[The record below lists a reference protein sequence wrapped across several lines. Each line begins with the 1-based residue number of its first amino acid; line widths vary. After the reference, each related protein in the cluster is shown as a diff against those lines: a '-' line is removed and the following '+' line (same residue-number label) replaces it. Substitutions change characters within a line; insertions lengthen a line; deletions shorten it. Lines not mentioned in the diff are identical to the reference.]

1 MPALSQQLAFVPL
14 AQATDPVDGLASTAI
29 YGGIAALAIF
39 AVLGTVLGLATIAGI
54 WATFSKAGV
63 AGWKS
68 LIPVY
73 NLILMLQIAGK
84 PVWWLVLFFV
94 PLVNFAATIL
104 LSLGIAQRF
113 GRGPGFGIGLGFLPF
128 VFYPI
133 LGLGGSQFEDALMSA
148 PEEAS
153 DTEAEPLEMAEGL
166 EQQVHADE
174 GGLEDSVD
182 EADLQRKF
190 LIFQATPAWLVSTLV
205 HVIILLVL
213 GLVTIADPT
222 QIVNVLSASSST
234 DDGPEMEEFAI
245 EQIDDSDLSEMEE
258 ESEPVD
264 VSETMELT
272 EPVEVEPMEVAAVEL
287 DVADLQSEMAPA
299 AASLQTLASMTAQPM
314 GSRSSDMKKKLL
326 RDYGGTPS
334 SEAAVTEALKWFSR
348 HQMPNGG
355 WTYQHDLVCK
365 GRCKDGCDASYNKS
379 YNAATAMALLPF
391 LGAGQTQLSGEFR
404 QNVKLGLF
412 FLMKN
417 GKQGKKNGLPVL
429 DLRDGKG
436 NMYSHGLAA
445 IALCEAYAMTED
457 RALLPYAQAS
467 LNFIITAQCNDGGWR
482 YSPNG
487 TGGGDTSVVGWQLM
501 ALKSGYMGHLAVP
514 PQTIQGSMLF
524 LDKVQSN
531 GGAVYGYTGPVP
543 KFRPATSAVG
553 LLCRMYTGWDKNHP
567 GIVAGV
573 KELGK
578 HGVSKNDFYY
588 NYYAAQVL
596 RQYGGVEWDKFNVEM
611 RDYLVETQSQEG
623 GAKGSWYVKGGHT
636 SNAGRLCIT
645 SFATMMLEVYYR
657 HMPLYAEAAG
667 EEDFPL

>member
-1 MPALSQQLAFVPL
+1 
-14 AQATDPVDGLASTAI
+14 
-29 YGGIAALAIF
+29 
-39 AVLGTVLGLATIAGI
+39 
-54 WATFSKAGV
+54 
-63 AGWKS
+63 
-68 LIPVY
+68 
-73 NLILMLQIAGK
+73 
-84 PVWWLVLFFV
+84 
-94 PLVNFAATIL
+94 
-104 LSLGIAQRF
+104 
-113 GRGPGFGIGLGFLPF
+113 
-128 VFYPI
+128 
-133 LGLGGSQFEDALMSA
+133 
-148 PEEAS
+148 
-153 DTEAEPLEMAEGL
+153 
-166 EQQVHADE
+166 
-174 GGLEDSVD
+174 
-182 EADLQRKF
+182 
-190 LIFQATPAWLVSTLV
+190 
-205 HVIILLVL
+205 
-213 GLVTIADPT
+213 
-222 QIVNVLSASSST
+222 
-234 DDGPEMEEFAI
+234 MEI
-245 EQIDDSDLSEMEE
+245 
-258 ESEPVD
+258 
-264 VSETMELT
+264 T

-287 DVADLQSEMAPA
+287 DVADLQSEMAPT

-314 GSRSSDMKKKLL
+314 GSRSSDMKKKML

-355 WTYQHDLVCK
+355 WTYQHELVCK
-365 GRCKDGCDASYNKS
+365 GRCKDSCDASYNKS

-553 LLCRMYTGWDKNHP
+553 LLCRMYTGWNKTHP
-567 GIVAGV
+567 GIIAGV
-573 KELGK
+573 KEISK

-588 NYYAAQVL
+588 DYYAAQVL
-596 RQYGGVEWDKFNVEM
+596 RQYGGVEWDKFNVEL
-611 RDYLVETQSQEG
+611 RDYLVGSQAQEG

>member
-1 MPALSQQLAFVPL
+1 MILVTLE
-14 AQATDPVDGLASTAI
+14 
-29 YGGIAALAIF
+29 IA
-39 AVLGTVLGLATIAGI
+39 
-54 WATFSKAGV
+54 K
-63 AGWKS
+63 
-68 LIPVY
+68 
-73 NLILMLQIAGK
+73 
-84 PVWWLVLFFV
+84 
-94 PLVNFAATIL
+94 
-104 LSLGIAQRF
+104 RF
-113 GRGPGFGIGLGFLPF
+113 GRGPGFGIGLAFLPF

-133 LGLGGSQFEDALMSA
+133 LGWGAAQFEDALMVA
-148 PEEAS
+148 PDADGVEVDE
-153 DTEAEPLEMAEGL
+153 LEMAEDFESAEQEEDGL
-166 EQQVHADE
+166 EE
-174 GGLEDSVD
+174 NGE

-190 LIFQATPAWLVSTLV
+190 LVFQATPAWLVSTLV

-258 ESEPVD
+258 VSEPVD
-264 VSETMELT
+264 VSETMEIS

-287 DVADLQSEMAPA
+287 DVADLQSEMAPS

-314 GSRSSDMKKKLL
+314 GSRSTDMKKKLL

-365 GRCKDGCDASYNKS
+365 GRCKDACDASYNKS

-487 TGGGDTSVVGWQLM
+487 SGGGDTSVVGWQLM

-531 GGAVYGYTGPVP
+531 DGAVYGYTGPVP

-567 GIVAGV
+567 GIVGGV
-573 KELGK
+573 KELSK

-611 RDYLVETQSQEG
+611 RDFLVASQAQEG

>member
-1 MPALSQQLAFVPL
+1 MMPALGQQLAFIPI
-14 AQATDPVDGLASTAI
+14 AQAIDASD
-29 YGGIAALAIF
+29 ALANLMLLGVIVGVFLF
-39 AVLGTVLGLATIAGI
+39 ALVALAAAGM
-54 WATFSKAGV
+54 WATFSKAGID
-63 AGWKS
+63 GWKS
-68 LIPVY
+68 LIPIY
-73 NLILMLQIAGK
+73 NVVLWLQIANK
-84 PVWWLVLFFV
+84 PAWWLLLLLCPIVNVVFMI
-94 PLVNFAATIL
+94 LVTL
-104 LSLGIAQRF
+104 EIAKRF
-113 GRGPGFGIGLGFLPF
+113 GRGPGFGIGLAFLPF

-133 LGLGGSQFEDALMSA
+133 LGWGAAQFEDALMVA
-148 PEEAS
+148 PDADGVEVDE
-153 DTEAEPLEMAEGL
+153 LEMAEDFESAEQEEDGL
-166 EQQVHADE
+166 EE
-174 GGLEDSVD
+174 NGE

-190 LIFQATPAWLVSTLV
+190 LVFQATPAWLVSTLV

-258 ESEPVD
+258 VSEPVD
-264 VSETMELT
+264 VSETMEIS

-287 DVADLQSEMAPA
+287 DVADLQSEMAPS

-314 GSRSSDMKKKLL
+314 GSRSTDMKKKLL

-365 GRCKDGCDASYNKS
+365 GRCKDACDASYNKS

-487 TGGGDTSVVGWQLM
+487 SGGGDTSVVGWQLM

-531 GGAVYGYTGPVP
+531 DGAVYGYTGPVP

-567 GIVAGV
+567 GIVGGV
-573 KELGK
+573 KELSK

-611 RDYLVETQSQEG
+611 RDFLVASQAQEG

>member
-1 MPALSQQLAFVPL
+1 MPALGQQLAFIPL
-14 AQATDPVDGLASTAI
+14 AQTSDAVDAVANTAI
-29 YGGIAALAIF
+29 YGFIAVAAISALLMLVA
-39 AVLGTVLGLATIAGI
+39 IAGL
-54 WATFSKAGV
+54 WATFGKAGV

-68 LIPVY
+68 LIPIY
-73 NLILMLQIAGK
+73 NAVLWLKIANKPAWWVLLLIC
-84 PVWWLVLFFV
+84 PVVNLVFGI
-94 PLVNFAATIL
+94 LV
-104 LSLGIAQRF
+104 SLEVAKTF
-113 GRGPGFGIGLGFLPF
+113 GRGPGFGIGLAFLPF

-133 LGLGGSQFEDALMSA
+133 LGWGGSEYQTAFLVA
-148 PEEAS
+148 
-153 DTEAEPLEMAEGL
+153 AEG
-166 EQQVHADE
+166 ADAGETEVDEFAGAE
-174 GGLEDSVD
+174 GFEGAEEEEDGFEENGE
-182 EADLQRKF
+182 EADLQRNF

-205 HVIILLVL
+205 HVIILLIL

-222 QIVNVLSASSST
+222 QIVNVLSASTSV
-234 DDGPEMEEFAI
+234 DDGPEMEDFAI
-245 EQIDDSDLSEMEE
+245 EQIDDSALSEMEE
-258 ESEPVD
+258 VTEPVD
-264 VSETMELT
+264 VSETIEIA
-272 EPVEVEPMEVAAVEL
+272 EPVEVEPMEVATVDL
-287 DVADLQSEMAPA
+287 DVADLQSDMAPS

-314 GSRSSDMKKKLL
+314 GSRSKDMKKKML

-355 WTYQHDLVCK
+355 WTYQHDLVCR

-404 QNVKLGLF
+404 KNVQAGLL
-412 FLMKN
+412 FLIRN
-417 GKQGKKNGLPVL
+417 GKKGTKNGLPVL

-445 IALCEAYAMTED
+445 IALCEAYAMTEA
-457 RALLPYAQAS
+457 RELLPYAQSS

-531 GGAVYGYTGPVP
+531 SGAVYGYTGPVP

-553 LLCRMYTGWDKNHP
+553 LLCRMYTGWDKTHP

-573 KELGK
+573 KKLSE

-611 RDYLVETQSQEG
+611 RDYLVASQAQEG
-623 GAKGSWYVKGGHT
+623 GAKGSWFVKGGHT

>member
-1 MPALSQQLAFVPL
+1 MMLALDLQLSSIPL
-14 AQATDPVDGLASTAI
+14 AQATDKLDTLANAGLYVLIT
-29 YGGIAALAIF
+29 ALAV
-39 AVLGTVLGLATIAGI
+39 ATVLSLVAIAGM
-54 WATFSKAGV
+54 WATFSKAGI

-68 LIPVY
+68 LIPIY
-73 NLILMLQIAGK
+73 NMVLWLQIANK
-84 PVWWLVLFFV
+84 PAWWLL
-94 PLVNFAATIL
+94 PLLCPMVNVVFIIL
-104 LSLGIAQRF
+104 VSLEVAKRF
-113 GRGPGFGIGLGFLPF
+113 GRGPGFGIGLAFLPF

-133 LGLGGSQFEDALMSA
+133 LAWGGSQFEDALMV
-148 PEEAS
+148 AS
-153 DTEAEPLEMAEGL
+153 DDSEPSGADVEQLENTENLEGAEQQEEDGL
-166 EQQVHADE
+166 EE
-174 GGLEDSVD
+174 NGE

-190 LIFQATPAWLVSTLV
+190 LVFQATPAWLVSTLV
-205 HVIILLVL
+205 HVIILLIL

-264 VSETMELT
+264 VSETMEIT

-287 DVADLQSEMAPA
+287 DVADLQSEMAPS

-314 GSRSSDMKKKLL
+314 GSRSTDMKKKML

-487 TGGGDTSVVGWQLM
+487 SGGGDTSVVGWQLM

-531 GGAVYGYTGPVP
+531 SGAVYGYTGPVP

-553 LLCRMYTGWDKNHP
+553 LLCRMYTGWDKTHP
-567 GIVAGV
+567 GIVGGV
-573 KELGK
+573 EELSK
-578 HGVSKNDFYY
+578 HGVSKTDFYY

-596 RQYGGVEWDKFNVEM
+596 RQYGGSEWDKFNVEM
-611 RDYLVETQSQEG
+611 RDFLVASQAQEG

>member
-1 MPALSQQLAFVPL
+1 MMPALGQQLAFIPI
-14 AQATDPVDGLASTAI
+14 AQAIDASD
-29 YGGIAALAIF
+29 ALANLMLLGVIVGVFLF
-39 AVLGTVLGLATIAGI
+39 ALVALAAAGM
-54 WATFSKAGV
+54 WATFSKAGID
-63 AGWKS
+63 GWKS
-68 LIPVY
+68 LIPIY
-73 NLILMLQIAGK
+73 NVVLWLQIANK
-84 PVWWLVLFFV
+84 PAWWLLLLLCPIVNVVFMI
-94 PLVNFAATIL
+94 LVTL
-104 LSLGIAQRF
+104 EIAKRF
-113 GRGPGFGIGLGFLPF
+113 GRGPGFGIGLAFLPF

-133 LGLGGSQFEDALMSA
+133 LGWGAAQFEDALMVA
-148 PEEAS
+148 PDADGVEVDE
-153 DTEAEPLEMAEGL
+153 LEMAEDFESAEQEEDGL
-166 EQQVHADE
+166 EE
-174 GGLEDSVD
+174 NGE

-190 LIFQATPAWLVSTLV
+190 LVFQATPAWLVSTLV

-258 ESEPVD
+258 VSEPVD
-264 VSETMELT
+264 VSETMEIS

-287 DVADLQSEMAPA
+287 DVADLQSEMAPS

-314 GSRSSDMKKKLL
+314 GSRSTDMKKKLL

-365 GRCKDGCDASYNKS
+365 GRCKDACDASYNKS

-487 TGGGDTSVVGWQLM
+487 SGGGDTSVVGWQLM

-531 GGAVYGYTGPVP
+531 DGAVYGYTGPVP

-567 GIVAGV
+567 GIVGGV
-573 KELGK
+573 KELSK

-611 RDYLVETQSQEG
+611 RDFLVASQAQEG
-623 GAKGSWYVKGGHT
+623 GEKGSWYVKGGHT

>member
-1 MPALSQQLAFVPL
+1 MMPALGQQLAFLPL
-14 AQATDPVDGLASTAI
+14 AQATDATDVLANLMLLVVILGVLLLALV
-29 YGGIAALAIF
+29 ALA
-39 AVLGTVLGLATIAGI
+39 TAGM
-54 WATFSKAGV
+54 WATFSKAGI

-73 NLILMLQIAGK
+73 NVVLWLQIANK
-84 PVWWLVLFFV
+84 PAWWLLLILCPIVNVVFII
-94 PLVNFAATIL
+94 LVALEVAK
-104 LSLGIAQRF
+104 RF
-113 GRGPGFGIGLGFLPF
+113 GRGPGFGIGLAFLPF

-133 LGLGGSQFEDALMSA
+133 LGWGASQFEDALMVA
-148 PEEAS
+148 PVADEVEV
-153 DTEAEPLEMAEGL
+153 DELEMAEDFESAEQEEDGL
-166 EQQVHADE
+166 EE
-174 GGLEDSVD
+174 NGE

-190 LIFQATPAWLVSTLV
+190 LVFQATPAWLVSTLV

-258 ESEPVD
+258 VSEPVD
-264 VSETMELT
+264 VSETMEIS

-287 DVADLQSEMAPA
+287 DVADLQSEMAPS

-314 GSRSSDMKKKLL
+314 GSRSTDMKKKLL

-365 GRCKDGCDASYNKS
+365 GRCKDACDASYNKS

-487 TGGGDTSVVGWQLM
+487 SGGGDTSVVGWQLM

-531 GGAVYGYTGPVP
+531 YGAVYGYTGPVP

-567 GIVAGV
+567 GIVGGV
-573 KELGK
+573 KELSK
-578 HGVSKNDFYY
+578 YGVSKNDFYY

-611 RDYLVETQSQEG
+611 RDFLVASQAQEG

>member
-1 MPALSQQLAFVPL
+1 MMPALGQQLAFIPI
-14 AQATDPVDGLASTAI
+14 AQAIDASD
-29 YGGIAALAIF
+29 ALANLMLLGVIVGVFLF
-39 AVLGTVLGLATIAGI
+39 ALVALAAAGM
-54 WATFSKAGV
+54 WATFSKAGID
-63 AGWKS
+63 GWKS
-68 LIPVY
+68 LIPIY
-73 NLILMLQIAGK
+73 NVVLWLQIANK
-84 PVWWLVLFFV
+84 PAWWLLLLLCPIVNVVFMI
-94 PLVNFAATIL
+94 LVTL
-104 LSLGIAQRF
+104 EIAKRF
-113 GRGPGFGIGLGFLPF
+113 GRGPGFGIGLAFLPF

-133 LGLGGSQFEDALMSA
+133 LGWGAAQFEDALMVA
-148 PEEAS
+148 PDADAVEVDE
-153 DTEAEPLEMAEGL
+153 LEMAEDFESAEQEEDGL
-166 EQQVHADE
+166 EE
-174 GGLEDSVD
+174 NGE

-190 LIFQATPAWLVSTLV
+190 LVFQATPAWLVSTLV

-258 ESEPVD
+258 VSEPVD
-264 VSETMELT
+264 VSETMEIS

-287 DVADLQSEMAPA
+287 DVADLQSEMAPS

-314 GSRSSDMKKKLL
+314 GSRSTDMKKKLL

-365 GRCKDGCDASYNKS
+365 GRCKDACDASYNKS

-487 TGGGDTSVVGWQLM
+487 SGGGDTSVVGWQLM

-531 GGAVYGYTGPVP
+531 DGAVYGYTGPVP

-567 GIVAGV
+567 GIVGGV
-573 KELGK
+573 KELSK

-611 RDYLVETQSQEG
+611 RDFLVASQAQEG

>member
-14 AQATDPVDGLASTAI
+14 AQATDTADGLVSTAI
-29 YGGIAALAIF
+29 SGGIAALAIF
-39 AVLGTVLGLATIAGI
+39 AVLGTVLGLATIVGI
-54 WATFSKAGV
+54 WTTFSKAGV

-73 NLILMLQIAGK
+73 NLILLLQIAGK

-133 LGLGGSQFEDALMSA
+133 LGLGGSQFEDALMIASG
-148 PEEAS
+148 EAS
-153 DTEAEPLEMAEGL
+153 DTEEEPLEMGEGF
-166 EQQVHADE
+166 EQEGHADE
-174 GGLEDSVD
+174 GGLEDNVD

-205 HVIILLVL
+205 HVIILLIL

-245 EQIDDSDLSEMEE
+245 EQIDDSDLSEVEE

-348 HQMPNGG
+348 HQMRNGG

-514 PQTIQGSMLF
+514 LGTFPFACLKTVFNCMHPFTRMIL
-524 LDKVQSN
+524 
-531 GGAVYGYTGPVP
+531 
-543 KFRPATSAVG
+543 SA
-553 LLCRMYTGWDKNHP
+553 
-567 GIVAGV
+567 
-573 KELGK
+573 
-578 HGVSKNDFYY
+578 
-588 NYYAAQVL
+588 
-596 RQYGGVEWDKFNVEM
+596 
-611 RDYLVETQSQEG
+611 
-623 GAKGSWYVKGGHT
+623 
-636 SNAGRLCIT
+636 
-645 SFATMMLEVYYR
+645 
-657 HMPLYAEAAG
+657 
-667 EEDFPL
+667 

>member
-1 MPALSQQLAFVPL
+1 MSGTGPLLAILPL
-14 AQATDPVDGLASTAI
+14 AQLTNGVTSIVL
-29 YGGIAALAIF
+29 LV
-39 AVLGTVLGLATIAGI
+39 VLGVLALPMLAVVAGL
-54 WATFSKAGV
+54 WATFSKAGI

-68 LIPVY
+68 LIPIY
-73 NLILMLQIAGK
+73 NAFLLLQIVKRPA
-84 PVWWLVLFFV
+84 WWLVLLMV
-94 PLVNFAATIL
+94 PIVNFATSIV
-104 LSLGIAQRF
+104 IALDLAKRF
-113 GRGPGFGIGLGFLPF
+113 DRSAGFGIGLAFLPV
-128 VFYPI
+128 VFFPI
-133 LGLGGSQFEDALMSA
+133 LGFGGARYEDESLLEA
-148 PEEAS
+148 EGVAS
-153 DTEAEPLEMAEGL
+153 DQPGDVLDAHAEVEAE
-166 EQQVHADE
+166 DE
-174 GGLEDSVD
+174 ENEFSEDEE

-190 LIFQATPAWLVSTLV
+190 LLFQATPAWLVSTLV
-205 HVIILLVL
+205 HVIILLIL

-222 QIVNVLSASSST
+222 QIVNVLSAST
-234 DDGPEMEEFAI
+234 NADDGPEMEEFAI
-245 EQIDDSDLSEMEE
+245 EQMDAGDITEIEE
-258 ESEPVD
+258 VTESVD
-264 VSETMELT
+264 VSENIEMV
-272 EPVEVEPMEVAAVEL
+272 EPVEVEPMEVATVEL
-287 DVADLQSEMAPA
+287 DMSDLAADMAPS
-299 AASLQTLASMTAQPM
+299 AASLQTLASMSAQPM
-314 GSRSSDMKKKLL
+314 SSRSTDMKKKLL

-355 WTYQHDLVCK
+355 WTYQHDLVCR
-365 GRCKDGCDASYNKS
+365 GACKDACEASYAKS
-379 YNAATAMALLPF
+379 FNAATAMALLPF
-391 LGAGQTQLSGEFR
+391 LGAGQTHTSGEFR
-404 QNVKLGLF
+404 RNVQRGLA
-412 FLMKN
+412 FLIQN
-417 GKQGKKNGLPVL
+417 GKLGKKNGLTTL

-436 NMYSHGLAA
+436 NMYSHGLAS

-457 RALLPYAQAS
+457 TALIAPAQAS

-487 TGGGDTSVVGWQLM
+487 AGGGDTSVVGWQLM

-531 GGAVYGYTGPVP
+531 SGSVYGYTGPVP
-543 KFRPATSAVG
+543 KFRAATTAVG
-553 LLCRMYTGWDKNHP
+553 LLCRIYTGWDKTHP
-567 GIVAGV
+567 GIIGGV
-573 KELGK
+573 EELSK

-611 RDYLVETQSQEG
+611 RDYLVASQAQKD

-667 EEDFPL
+667 EDDFPL